1 MYFKDMW
8 DSMSLY
14 HPFFDILTLM
24 FGNLVY
30 NKMGLP
36 LIFQLMKVFR
46 KCRSW
51 TMVTTLNNLI
61 NMGEKLT

>member
-1 MYFKDMW
+1 MYSKDMW

-14 HPFFDILTLM
+14 HPSFDMLTLM
-24 FGNLVY
+24 FGDLVY

-36 LIFQLMKVFR
+36 LIFQPMKVFGT
-46 KCRSW
+46 CWSW